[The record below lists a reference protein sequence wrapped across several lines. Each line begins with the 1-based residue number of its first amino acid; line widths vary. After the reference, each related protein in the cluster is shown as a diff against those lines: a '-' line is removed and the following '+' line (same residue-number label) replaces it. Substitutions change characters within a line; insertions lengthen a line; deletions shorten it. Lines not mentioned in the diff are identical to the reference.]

1 MSIALIAVFV
11 VLLLSHALPALAGWR
26 RLERGWSV
34 WRDLG
39 VRWGSAGSGAMSVL
53 WIALPVLGLL
63 ALQAWLAQRWWGL
76 LLLPYGVLML
86 FLCWGPRDLEA
97 DARSVADAE
106 NDSAAQRARQAL
118 GIPARAGHSGSVVV
132 ALFRAGKQ
140 RWFGPLFWFV
150 LIGGAGAL
158 LYRLAFFACRE
169 QPRQGAALDW
179 LCRLLNWPVAALM
192 TLSLALVANFDAV
205 LAAWRRWHAAPGRPW
220 FGNDFGFL
228 DAAAQSSVV
237 CELHEEAEE
246 AAEDAADAAEHGA
259 AANIAPPSDDLVPT
273 VQAAVEDSLSL
284 LRRILLLWM
293 ALLALAVIGGVAG

>member
-11 VLLLSHALPALAGWR
+11 VLLASHALPALAHWR
-26 RLERGWSV
+26 RLERPWWL

-39 VRWGSAGSGAMSVL
+39 AGWGSAGSGWVAVL
-53 WIALPVLGLL
+53 WIALPVLALL

-97 DARSVADAE
+97 DARDLAE
-106 NDSAAQRARQAL
+106 AEDESARRRAREAL
-118 GIPARAGHSGSVVV
+118 GVPAPSTSSGIVV
-132 ALFRAGKQ
+132 AAVFRAGKL
-140 RWFGPLFWFV
+140 RWFGPLLWFV
-150 LIGGAGAL
+150 LLGGAGAL
-158 LYRLAFFACRE
+158 LYRLACFACRE
-169 QPRQGAALDW
+169 APREGSALDW

-205 LAAWRRWHAAPGRPW
+205 VSAWRRWHAAPGRPW
-220 FGNDFGFL
+220 FGSDFGFL

-237 CELHEEAEE
+237 CELHEEA
-246 AAEDAADAAEHGA
+246 AEDAAEAAEHGI
-259 AANIAPPSDDLVPT
+259 AANVAPPSDDLVPT

-284 LRRILLLWM
+284 LRRILVLWM
-293 ALLALAVIGGVAG
+293 ALLALAVLGGVAG